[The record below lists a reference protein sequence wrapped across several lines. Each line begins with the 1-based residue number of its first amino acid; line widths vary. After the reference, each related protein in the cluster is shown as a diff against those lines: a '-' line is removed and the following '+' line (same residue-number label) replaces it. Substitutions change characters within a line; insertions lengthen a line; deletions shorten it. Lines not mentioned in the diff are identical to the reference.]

1 MLPVGA
7 FAFSLAMSLPSAST
21 AALQGFPRLAGSAS
35 SMMGFM
41 QFGAG
46 LAGSLVAA
54 GLGDPLVGLTVVP
67 PTMLFLAVG
76 SYVGLGRYNRRRR
89 AVAG

>member
-1 MLPVGA
+1 
-7 FAFSLAMSLPSAST
+7 
-21 AALQGFPRLAGSAS
+21 
-35 SMMGFM
+35 MMGFM